1 MLESFS
7 FDWQMA
13 LANLLRMLLAFVL
26 ALPLAWERVKSERT
40 LGLRTFPI
48 VAVASCGYMLIALHM
63 AGANA
68 ETMARALQGL
78 LGGMGFIGGGAILKS
93 NGSVRGLATAAS
105 LWSTGAM
112 GAAVAFRREE
122 IAVVLA
128 IANFALLRWL
138 KPLKRAAEEKSDDD
152 E

>member
-1 MLESFS
+1 
-7 FDWQMA
+7 
-13 LANLLRMLLAFVL
+13 
-26 ALPLAWERVKSERT
+26 
-40 LGLRTFPI
+40 
-48 VAVASCGYMLIALHM
+48 MLIALQM
-63 AGANA
+63 PGANA

-78 LGGMGFIGGGAILKS
+78 LGGMGFIGGGAILKTS
-93 NGSVRGLATAAS
+93 GSVRGLATAAS
-105 LWSTGAM
+105 LWSTGAI

-138 KPLKRAAEEKSDDD
+138 EPLKREQEE

>member
-13 LANLLRMLLAFVL
+13 GSNLLRMILAFAL
-26 ALPLAWERVKSERT
+26 AFPLAWERVKSERN
-40 LGLRTFPI
+40 LGVRTFPI

-63 AGANA
+63 PGAHA
-68 ETMARALQGL
+68 ETMTRAVQGL

-93 NGSVRGLATAAS
+93 GGSVRGLATAAS
-105 LWSTGAM
+105 LWSTGAI

-122 IAVVLA
+122 IALVLA

-138 KPLKRAAEEKSDDD
+138 KPLKKEEEES
-152 E
+152 

>member
-1 MLESFS
+1 MLEAFS

-13 LANLLRMLLAFVL
+13 AANLLRMLIAFALAF
-26 ALPLAWERVKSERT
+26 PLAWERVKSERS

-63 AGANA
+63 PGSNA
-68 ETMARALQGL
+68 ETMMRALQGL

-93 NGSVRGLATAAS
+93 GGSVRGLATAAS
-105 LWSTGAM
+105 LWSTGAI

-122 IAVVLA
+122 IAIVLA
-128 IANFALLRWL
+128 VANFALLRWL
-138 KPLKRAAEEKSDDD
+138 KPLKLAQEED
-152 E
+152 

>member
-1 MLESFS
+1 MLETFT

-13 LANLLRMLLAFVL
+13 GANLLRMLLAFGL
-26 ALPLAWERVKSERT
+26 ALPLAWERVKSERS

-48 VAVASCGYMLIALHM
+48 VAVASCGSMLIALHM
-63 AGANA
+63 PGAHA
-68 ETMARALQGL
+68 ETMTRALQGL
-78 LGGMGFIGGGAILKS
+78 LGGMGFIGGGAILKTG
-93 NGSVRGLATAAS
+93 GSVRGLATAAS
-105 LWSTGAM
+105 LWSTGAI

-128 IANFALLRWL
+128 VTNFLLLRWL
-138 KPLKRAAEEKSDDD
+138 DPLKRDQEE